1 MKDVN
6 LNDKG
11 LIISLK
17 WSEIY
22 NLNGK
27 KLTID
32 LEEISF
38 LVAKIFKEDG

>member
-6 LNDKG
+6 LNDNG
-11 LIISLK
+11 LTISLK
-17 WSEIY
+17 WEEIY

-38 LVAKIFKEDG
+38 LVAKTFKDG